1 MKTLTSAMPIV
12 ARALADNLGVKLRF
26 GGDIASTN
34 GKVINLPNIDPDD
47 VKGAEIAY
55 GYLAHEASH
64 VKHTDFSLDVYGG
77 AEPSPIETRMTNL
90 VEDLRIEQLM
100 MNEYPGSRRDL
111 DALAVHLF
119 RDTDIR
125 QNSHPA
131 AILLNGLLLNGC
143 ARYLRQPIREE
154 ADQALVAMVD
164 VLGKG
169 KTTKVMGLLGA
180 SVGGLSSTA
189 ESFGLAK
196 KLLSVL
202 EEEPE
207 EDEQD
212 TSDNSDKPDDQSGGN
227 AEPKPTADPGS
238 SSEPSNE
245 QGDDGEDSSTTS
257 QQQANDDPQAG
268 DKSSCDDN
276 LIQQIL
282 NATDADLQGVISDK
296 GQAASELLRSHA
308 DYSQTTPA
316 DLHDVPARQSDFSD
330 EIADKAFES
339 AMGLRAVLNGLM
351 QGVRNTRPSLRRTGR
366 SPDSTRI
373 ARLIVG
379 DSRIF
384 RHKDPIVKTNAALQV
399 LLDNSPSM
407 QSTIR
412 QATVAVA
419 SLLQAMDGLPGVN
432 PAGYR
437 FPVTVNGRLGIA
449 PILKHGEM
457 FQKARRDGR
466 FAVSVEGS
474 TPLAQALWTVSSLLV
489 RQREDRKILIVVT
502 DGDPDDVTSATDI
515 IERCRNSGVEVLGIA
530 MGTQSSNLRVLFGS
544 NYRYISGVS
553 DLRQALFELV
563 QNVLTAK
570 VA

>member
-26 GGDIASTN
+26 GGDIASTD

-64 VKHTDFSLDVYGG
+64 VKHTDFSLDVFGG
-77 AEPSPIETRMTNL
+77 VEPSPIEARMTNL

-119 RDTDIR
+119 RGSDIR
-125 QNSHPA
+125 QNIHPA

-169 KTTKVMGLLGA
+169 KTSKVMGLLGA

-207 EDEQD
+207 EDKQD
-212 TSDNSDKPDDQSGGN
+212 PSDTAENPDEQSGGN
-227 AEPKPTADPGS
+227 AEP
-238 SSEPSNE
+238 EPSADTDDLSGPSND
-245 QGDDGEDSSTTS
+245 QGDGEDSSTPC
-257 QQQANDDPQAG
+257 QQQTTDDAQG
-268 DKSSCDDN
+268 DDWSSNDDN
-276 LIQQIL
+276 LIQQIM
-282 NATDADLQGVISDK
+282 NATDEDLQGVISDK

-308 DYSQTTPA
+308 DYSQPTPA
-316 DLHDVPARQSDFSD
+316 DLHDVEARQSDFSD
-330 EIADKAFES
+330 QIAEKAFES

-373 ARLIVG
+373 ARLMVG

-563 QNVLTAK
+563 QNILTAK

>member
-26 GGDIASTN
+26 GSDIASTD

-64 VKHTDFSLDVYGG
+64 VKHTDFSPAVFGD

-119 RDTDIR
+119 RGTDIR

-154 ADQALVAMVD
+154 ADQALVAMVE

-180 SVGGLSSTA
+180 SVAGLSSTA

-202 EEEPE
+202 EEEPDQ
-207 EDEQD
+207 DEQD
-212 TSDNSDKPDDQSGGN
+212 TSGNSEKPDDQSGGN
-227 AEPKPTADPGS
+227 AEPKPSADPGS
-238 SSEPSNE
+238 SSEPSSD
-245 QGDDGEDSSTTS
+245 QGDDGEDSSTKP
-257 QQQANDDPQAG
+257 QQQATDDPQAG
-268 DKSSCDDN
+268 DISSYDDK

-282 NATDADLQGVISDK
+282 NATDADLRGVISDK

-308 DYSQTTPA
+308 DYSQPTPA
-316 DLHDVPARQSDFSD
+316 DLHDVAARQSDFSD
-330 EIADKAFES
+330 QIADKAFES

-373 ARLIVG
+373 ARLMVG

-384 RHKDPIVKTNAALQV
+384 
-399 LLDNSPSM
+399 
-407 QSTIR
+407 
-412 QATVAVA
+412 
-419 SLLQAMDGLPGVN
+419 
-432 PAGYR
+432 
-437 FPVTVNGRLGIA
+437 
-449 PILKHGEM
+449 
-457 FQKARRDGR
+457 
-466 FAVSVEGS
+466 
-474 TPLAQALWTVSSLLV
+474 
-489 RQREDRKILIVVT
+489 
-502 DGDPDDVTSATDI
+502 SA
-515 IERCRNSGVEVLGIA
+515 
-530 MGTQSSNLRVLFGS
+530 
-544 NYRYISGVS
+544 
-553 DLRQALFELV
+553 
-563 QNVLTAK
+563 
-570 VA
+570 